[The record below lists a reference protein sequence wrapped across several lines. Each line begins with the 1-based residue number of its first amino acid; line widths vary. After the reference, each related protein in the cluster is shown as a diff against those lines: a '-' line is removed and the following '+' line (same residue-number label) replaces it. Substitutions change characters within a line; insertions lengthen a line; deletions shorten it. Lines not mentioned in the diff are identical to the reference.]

1 MSKPVLHRYLTD
13 EERCVRETCEIA
25 LARIEWAK
33 SQNTESSHE
42 QSKAEEI
49 LP

>member
-1 MSKPVLHRYLTD
+1 MPLLRRYLED

-33 SQNTESSHE
+33 TKEGQRTTD
-42 QSKAEEI
+42 EED
-49 LP
+49 PP